1 MSKKTGYN
9 TKSSEIGNKIVAY
22 HDDDEY
28 NITQAFNKLIRKFYN
43 KTQTSKFSKQKW
55 YSYFRKKDRF
65 W

>member
-9 TKSSEIGNKIVAY
+9 TKSSEIGNKIAAY

-43 KTQTSKFSKQKW
+43 KTQTSKFSKQK
-55 YSYFRKKDRF
+55 
-65 W
+65 